1 MKSLK
6 YLLIAILA
14 LSGCTL
20 DRQTRTNTKVHLFNP
35 FYRPGGNP
43 TYVPAQRYT
52 SVTDRNMPKEW
63 R

>member
-1 MKSLK
+1 MK
-6 YLLIAILA
+6 YALIILILF

-20 DRQTRTNTKVHLFNP
+20 DRQSQSNTKIHLFNP

-43 TYVPAQRYT
+43 TYVPAFKTT
-52 SVTDRNMPKEW
+52 SQTADNMRGW

>member
-1 MKSLK
+1 MK
-6 YLLIAILA
+6 YALIILILF

-20 DRQTRTNTKVHLFNP
+20 DRQSQSNTKIHLFNP

-43 TYVPAQRYT
+43 TYVPAFKTT
-52 SVTDRNMPKEW
+52 SQTADNMGAW